1 MASALGRLRQEDPE
15 FKVSLDYI
23 VGLSYIESIER
34 RGREREGGGEEEGR
48 GGKGE
53 EGKQER
59 EREKEQ
65 KENVKEL
72 LNVFREQR
80 SFGVHCISLANEFL

>member
-53 EGKQER
+53 EGEAGEGEGER
-59 EREKEQ
+59 TKGKCQRTFKC
-65 KENVKEL
+65 VPGTAL
-72 LNVFREQR
+72 LWR
-80 SFGVHCISLANEFL
+80 SLHFLGK